1 MSRLQGQRNLLL
13 FAVATVSAATVAS
26 VSTFGSVATPQQVRS
41 APERLAQMEHHFS
54 QVTLIHEAVIRG
66 DLPAVREPA
75 KLLAEAEAPRDVAAS
90 TAPYVAAMRLAAK
103 RAVAAQ
109 DLASVAAATSSMLL
123 SCGDCHR
130 TAGTMPVPMTP
141 KRPDVGGLVGHM
153 LEHQRAADEMLEGLF
168 IPSETQWLR
177 GATRFVG
184 APLLQKSLL
193 RDEKLTPEIRK
204 AEERVHQL
212 AERAIKATAWKDRGD
227 IHAQMLM
234 TCASCHSLH
243 GLVWGPRRSPLR

>member
-1 MSRLQGQRNLLL
+1 MSRLQVPRILLIL
-13 FAVATVSAATVAS
+13 AVATSGAVTAAS

-41 APERLAQMEHHFS
+41 TPERLAQMEHHFS
-54 QVTLIHEAVIRG
+54 QVSLIHEAVIRS
-66 DLPAVREPA
+66 DLRGVREPA
-75 KLLAEAEAPRDVAAS
+75 KLLAEAEAPRGVAAS

-103 RAVAAQ
+103 RAIDAG
-109 DLASVAAATSSMLL
+109 DLATVAAAASSMLL
-123 SCGDCHR
+123 SCGECHR
-130 TAGTMPVPMTP
+130 SAGTMPVPMTP

-153 LEHQRAADEMLEGLF
+153 LEHQRAVDEMLEGLF

-184 APLLQKSLL
+184 APLQQQSLP
-193 RDEKLTPEIRK
+193 RDQKLTPEIRK

-227 IHAQMLM
+227 VYAQMLT

-243 GLVWGPRRSPLR
+243 GVVWGPRRSPQR

>member
-1 MSRLQGQRNLLL
+1 MSRLQGQHNLLL

-41 APERLAQMEHHFS
+41 TPERLAQMEHHFR
-54 QVTLIHEAVIRG
+54 QVSLIQEAVIRG
-66 DLPAVREPA
+66 DLRAVREPA

-103 RAVAAQ
+103 RAGDAQ
-109 DLASVAAATSSMLL
+109 DFASVAAATSSMLL

-130 TAGTMPVPMTP
+130 TAGTMPAPVTP

-153 LEHQRAADEMLEGLF
+153 LEHQRATDEMLEGLF

-177 GATRFVG
+177 GAARFVG
-184 APLLQKSLL
+184 APLQQKSLL

-227 IHAQMLM
+227 IYAQILT
-234 TCASCHSLH
+234 TCASCHTLH
-243 GLVWGPRRSPLR
+243 GVVWGPRRSP